1 MSIVGSVNMNFQVNI
16 SGFWVVL
23 MLALRTSDY
32 GLLHP
37 DPTQGDFVP
46 CVAEQSECIWRFP

>member
-46 CVAEQSECIWRFP
+46 CVAEQSGCIWRFP